1 MQTQKPHKID
11 LSAEYPC
18 PCRRHGRLT
27 PITLTDAFGCDR
39 CQQIFVVQENGYTI
53 EQLSTHYPYKKVW
66 RWTGRQWAMVHPSM
80 ARGYLPMFVLT
91 VLLGLAF
98 LLLIT
103 TLQSILSSDVAF
115 RIIAALVLVMLLLM
129 LWVAYRR

>member
-1 MQTQKPHKID
+1 
-11 LSAEYPC
+11 
-18 PCRRHGRLT
+18 LT